1 MLYIVLH
8 AMKIN
13 PYIFRNYDIRGVAG
27 VDLDAKKVETIGR
40 AYGTFLRRR
49 KIKQAVVGRDC
60 RLSGEAYKKAL
71 ARGLSSVGI
80 DVIDLGMVMTQMVY
94 FAQYRFQTN
103 GGAMITASH
112 NPSKFNGFKL
122 ATGYSRTT
130 ETEDVQEI
138 RAIIEGKRFFVP
150 EKRGKVTV
158 LTSKAQREFA
168 RDYANDVLKRV
179 SIKKKFTVVVDG
191 GAGVTG
197 VFVPDILKAVGC
209 KIIGFNLK
217 PDGNFPVG
225 TPDPTSTDM
234 MERVRVAVL
243 KYHAD
248 FGIAFDG
255 DGDRIGLVDEK
266 GDILWN
272 DVLVAIFSK
281 EILERF
287 PKSKIVHN
295 ALCSQLTSKVI
306 EQSGGTPVMWRTG
319 HAFLKQKIAEEGAAF
334 GGELSGHFFFADNA
348 YGHDDGTYAML
359 RVLEYLGDTRKSLSE
374 LYAEF
379 PKYISSPEIKIGC
392 PDEKKVG
399 VIHELSVQ
407 FKKDFPKA
415 RITDASVIPGDDGT
429 RADFKDGMIIFRYSQ
444 NGPYITTKFEAQD
457 EETYNE
463 RKRYVKTMLKRY
475 PDMIWK
481 DELAV
486 NLSSLD

>member
-1 MLYIVLH
+1 M
-8 AMKIN
+8 
-13 PYIFRNYDIRGVAG
+13 
-27 VDLDAKKVETIGR
+27 
-40 AYGTFLRRR
+40 
-49 KIKQAVVGRDC
+49 
-60 RLSGEAYKKAL
+60 
-71 ARGLSSVGI
+71 
-80 DVIDLGMVMTQMVY
+80 
-94 FAQYRFQTN
+94 
-103 GGAMITASH
+103 
-112 NPSKFNGFKL
+112 
-122 ATGYSRTT
+122 
-130 ETEDVQEI
+130 
-138 RAIIEGKRFFVP
+138 
-150 EKRGKVTV
+150 
-158 LTSKAQREFA
+158 
-168 RDYANDVLKRV
+168 
-179 SIKKKFTVVVDG
+179 VVDG

-319 HAFLKQKIAEEGAAF
+319 HAFIKQKIAEEGAAF

-463 RKRYVKTMLKRY
+463 RKRYVKTMLKSY

-486 NLSSLD
+486 NLS